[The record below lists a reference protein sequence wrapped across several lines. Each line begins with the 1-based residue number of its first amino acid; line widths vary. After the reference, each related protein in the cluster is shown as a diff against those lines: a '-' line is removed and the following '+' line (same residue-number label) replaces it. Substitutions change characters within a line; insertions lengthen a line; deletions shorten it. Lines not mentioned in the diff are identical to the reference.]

1 MSVVSPPAA
10 TGAPSIASL
19 APVLESVAPVAEEA
33 VQALLKVSP
42 AFDSLGLH
50 KQIPCKA

>member
-1 MSVVSPPAA
+1 MSVVSRPAA

-19 APVLESVAPVAEEA
+19 LPALDSVAPIAEEA

-42 AFDSLGLH
+42 AFDSHGLH